1 MEALALTQRKC
12 FHRYPDSALRLL
24 YTVDKQVV
32 LGLRTMRAISHT
44 ACITMTHTAHHLS
57 DTLDSIASQRRRAL
71 RWLAAGATL
80 PVGLWACGG
89 GSDDSADTSSTSAG
103 STTTSATT
111 GATTTTATTTPG
123 SCVAQPAETAG
134 PYPADGS
141 QASNARLN
149 VLTTSGIVR
158 QDIRTSLGTGTTAAG
173 IPLTITLQLA
183 NTRQACAAL
192 AGYAVYLWHCTR
204 EGTYSLYSAG
214 ITGENF
220 LRGVQ
225 QADANGVL
233 TFTTIVPGCYDGR
246 YPHMHFEVYP
256 SLAAATTASNAV
268 LTSQLTFPADMLAEV
283 YATNEY
289 ATSRSNY
296 ARISL
301 ASDNVFGNDQGVTQ
315 ISTATGAVA
324 TGYNA
329 HLVVGLAA

>member
-1 MEALALTQRKC
+1 
-12 FHRYPDSALRLL
+12 
-24 YTVDKQVV
+24 
-32 LGLRTMRAISHT
+32 
-44 ACITMTHTAHHLS
+44 MTHPAHHLS
-57 DTLDSIASQRRRAL
+57 DALDTLNTQRRSAL
-71 RWLAAGATL
+71 RWLAAGAAV

-89 GSDDSADTSSTSAG
+89 GADDSANTSSASTG
-103 STTTSATT
+103 S
-111 GATTTTATTTPG
+111 TTTTATAGITTTATATAPG

-149 VLTTSGIVR
+149 VLTASGIVR
-158 QDIRTSLGTGTTAAG
+158 QDIRTSLGTGATAAG
-173 IPLTITLQLA
+173 IPLTLTLQLA

-192 AGYAVYLWHCTR
+192 PGYAVYVWHCTR
-204 EGTYSLYSAG
+204 EGTYSLYSTG

-225 QADANGVL
+225 QADAEGNV

-246 YPHMHFEVYP
+246 YPHVHFEVYP
-256 SLAAATTASNAV
+256 SLAAATSASNAV
-268 LTSQLTFPADMLAEV
+268 LTSQLTFPAAMLAEA
-283 YATNEY
+283 YATTEY

-324 TGYNA
+324 TGYSA
-329 HLVVGLAA
+329 HIVVGLAV

>member
-1 MEALALTQRKC
+1 
-12 FHRYPDSALRLL
+12 
-24 YTVDKQVV
+24 
-32 LGLRTMRAISHT
+32 
-44 ACITMTHTAHHLS
+44 MTHNTHHLS
-57 DTLDSIASQRRRAL
+57 DTLDSLAAQRRRAL
-71 RWLAAGATL
+71 RWLAAGAAV
-80 PVGLWACGG
+80 PVSLWACGG
-89 GSDDSADTSSTSAG
+89 GSDDSADTSSTSTASTTPTATAG
-103 STTTSATT
+103 TTTNTTAGAATTTTSA
-111 GATTTTATTTPG
+111 APS

-158 QDIRTSLGTGTTAAG
+158 QDIRTSLGTGATAAG

-192 AGYAVYLWHCTR
+192 PGYAVYLWHCTR
-204 EGTYSLYSAG
+204 EGTYSLYSTG
-214 ITGENF
+214 LTGENF

-225 QADANGVL
+225 QADADGNV

-256 SLAAATTASNAV
+256 SLAGATTASNAV
-268 LTSQLTFPADMLAEV
+268 LTSQLTFPAAMLAEA
-283 YATNEY
+283 YATTEY

-301 ASDNVFGNDQGVTQ
+301 ASDNVFGNDQAVTQ

-324 TGYNA
+324 TGYSA
-329 HLVVGLAA
+329 HIVVGLAV

>member
-1 MEALALTQRKC
+1 
-12 FHRYPDSALRLL
+12 
-24 YTVDKQVV
+24 
-32 LGLRTMRAISHT
+32 MRAISQN
-44 ACITMTHTAHHLS
+44 ACITTMTHTAHHLS
-57 DTLDSIASQRRRAL
+57 DTLDSLATERRRAL

-89 GSDDSADTSSTSAG
+89 GSDESADTSSTSSG
-103 STTTSATT
+103 STSTSATT
-111 GATTTTATTTPG
+111 GTTATSGTTATTTPT

-141 QASNARLN
+141 QASNVRLN

-173 IPLTITLQLA
+173 IPLTISLQLA
-183 NTRQACAAL
+183 NTRQACTAL

-225 QADANGVL
+225 QADASGVV

-256 SLAAATTASNAV
+256 NLAAATTASNAV
-268 LTSQLTFPADMLAEV
+268 LTSQLTFPAAMLAEA
-283 YATNEY
+283 YATTEY

-315 ISTATGAVA
+315 ISTASGALT
-324 TGYNA
+324 TGYSANI
-329 HLVVGLAA
+329 VVGLAV